1 MNDQNNQKIIADKYV
16 LENIISNGTFG
27 AVFKGKSITTN
38 DTVAIKFE
46 NPGMKS
52 LKHETKILNYLYSN
66 KVRIIPAIYWYGLY
80 NTIPCL
86 IMTYYEY
93 SLKTYFERNTT
104 EKLDKIMANLIRIL
118 SILHKEFIIHRD
130 IKPENF
136 MIKGGDLYIIDFGL
150 ATFFIDE
157 EGKHLPNEHS
167 ETIIGSPRW
176 ISIHIFEGNR
186 YSRRD
191 DLISIGYIYF
201 KYYFGNT
208 PWEPEDIEL
217 NIDLN
222 SLEQIDDILNITHP
236 INKIRKE
243 RRSIDM
249 FKKLLANDSKII
261 NYFEAVYAYEYM
273 DKPDYNKLIEIF
285 L

>member
-1 MNDQNNQKIIADKYV
+1 MENIKQSKIIADKYV
-16 LENIISNGTFG
+16 LEKNISNGTFG
-27 AVFKGKSITTN
+27 AVFKGKTIDSSE
-38 DTVAIKFE
+38 TVAIKFE

-66 KVRIIPAIYWYGLY
+66 KVRVIPAIYWYGLY
-80 NTIPCL
+80 NTLPCL

-93 SLKTYFERNTT
+93 SLKTYFERNSI
-104 EKLDKIMANLIRIL
+104 EKLDKIMAKLITIL
-118 SILHKEFIIHRD
+118 SIIHKEFIIHRD

-136 MIKGGDLYIIDFGL
+136 MIKDGEIHIIDFGL

-157 EGKHLPNEHS
+157 KGKHLQNE
-167 ETIIGSPRW
+167 ENDTIIGSPRW

-191 DLISIGYIYF
+191 DLISLGYIYS
-201 KYYFGNT
+201 KYYLGNT
-208 PWEPEDIEL
+208 PWEPDNIVLNSSNTIENKL
-217 NIDLN
+217 NIK
-222 SLEQIDDILNITHP
+222 HP
-236 INKIRKE
+236 INILRKE
-243 RRSIDM
+243 KRTLDM
-249 FKKLLANDSKII
+249 FKKILPIDSKIMKYLEI
-261 NYFEAVYAYEYM
+261 VYIYEYT